1 MEMNVSQGSGGR
13 LSWVRGCGPVCVA
26 AAGWRDLLATVET
39 SARCSAVGGHRAV
52 VTLPPLLP
60 HHLHTMLHMLSQP
73 GAWCQAFSVS
83 RVDHHFIKQN
93 LPTFNVFI

>member
-1 MEMNVSQGSGGR
+1 MGERVWACLCGSSR
-13 LSWVRGCGPVCVA
+13 VARSPSNCG
-26 AAGWRDLLATVET
+26 DQ
-39 SARCSAVGGHRAV
+39 ARCSAVGGHRAV

-93 LPTFNVFI
+93 LLTFNVFI